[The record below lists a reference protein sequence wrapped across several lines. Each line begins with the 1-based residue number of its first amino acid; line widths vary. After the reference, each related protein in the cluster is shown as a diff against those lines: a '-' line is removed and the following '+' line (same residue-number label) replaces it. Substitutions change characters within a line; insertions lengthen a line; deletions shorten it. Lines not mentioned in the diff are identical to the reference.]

1 MVFFGYI
8 ERVRR
13 GEIFQSAMANTVQ
26 LRARFYRWRTI
37 GLWQLLWENLMQ
49 QADVVGD
56 IDWEVQFVD
65 STIVRAH
72 QHAAG
77 AKGGSQKSKLWD
89 VALVASALKYI

>member
-1 MVFFGYI
+1 
-8 ERVRR
+8 
-13 GEIFQSAMANTVQ
+13 
-26 LRARFYRWRTI
+26 
-37 GLWQLLWENLMQ
+37 MQ